1 MEIIQPTPE
10 QHCVIR
16 TVKDRCRVCY
26 TCVRDC
32 PAKAI
37 RISGGQAE
45 VVAARDDD
53 EAVREEMGDLLFAV
67 VNVARHLGVDPE
79 SALRAAVAKFRR
91 RFDLVDTLARERGID
106 LATSG
111 LEVLDALWDEAKG
124 QTSG

>member
-1 MEIIQPTPE
+1 AGVT
-10 QHCVIR
+10 
-16 TVKDRCRVCY
+16 
-26 TCVRDC
+26 
-32 PAKAI
+32 
-37 RISGGQAE
+37 G
-45 VVAARDDD
+45 
-53 EAVREEMGDLLFAV
+53 
-67 VNVARHLGVDPE
+67 ARHRGVDPE